1 MIEFR
6 CRRVDRRNG
15 NSPIV
20 SDKEL
25 DEFAHNVLEDYK
37 PKLLKEPNKIRYEHF
52 IESYLGANLEYHD
65 IYNEDPDRPIW
76 GATAF
81 NDEELRIFN
90 REKLCV
96 SKITVTARTVI
107 LDNSI
112 MESGKEGLAL
122 FTGLHESGHV
132 LIHPNVYARDPS
144 EQILL
149 FEDSQISPVVCCRR
163 ENIEN
168 FGCAGSR
175 KRTPE
180 EWREHHADYFAAAIA
195 MPNKTFIPTVHQLL
209 RENGIYKGR
218 VIIGIDEDNDY
229 IAEDLLPL
237 AISELYGVSKK
248 AAFVKLKKSG
258 FVVDRRTYECQSAQL
273 TI

>member
-6 CRRVDRRNG
+6 CRRVDRRNR
-15 NSPIV
+15 NTPII

-25 DEFAHNVLEDYK
+25 DEFAQAVLADYK
-37 PKLLKEPNKIRYEHF
+37 PQLLKEPAKIKYEHF

-65 IYNEDPDRPIW
+65 IYNDDPERPIW

-90 REKLCV
+90 REKMCI
-96 SKITVTARTVI
+96 SKINVPARTVI

-112 MESGKEGLAL
+112 MEPGKEGLAL
-122 FTGLHESGHV
+122 FTGLHEGGHV
-132 LIHPNVYARDPS
+132 LIHPNVFTHMLTD
-144 EQILL
+144 QISLL
-149 FEDSQISPVVCCRR
+149 EAEPISPVVCCRR

-168 FGCAGSR
+168 FGAAGAG

-180 EWREHHADYFAAAIA
+180 QWREHHADYFAAAIA
-195 MPNKTFIPTVHQLL
+195 MPNRTFSPTVHQLL
-209 RENGIYKGR
+209 RENGFYKTR
-218 VIIGIDEDNDY
+218 IITGIDEDQDY
-229 IAEDLLPL
+229 IAEELLPE
-237 AISELYGVSKK
+237 AISEIYGVSKK

-258 FVVDRRTYECQSAQL
+258 FVIDRKSYDRQNAQL